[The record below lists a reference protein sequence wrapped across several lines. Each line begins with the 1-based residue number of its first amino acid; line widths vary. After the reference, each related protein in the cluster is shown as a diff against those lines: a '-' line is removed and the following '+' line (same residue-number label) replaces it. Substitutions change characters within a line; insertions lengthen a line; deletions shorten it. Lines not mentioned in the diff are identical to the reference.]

1 MLGTGS
7 RDYVMYCGTT
17 KARDEWEYVLRKT
30 IRSSMMPRRGVEK
43 EGKGGGPSAI
53 TTSKATKGIK
63 LYQLSL
69 TKLSRTYTL
78 PGSRLRQIRLIERV
92 DASQLQELKNQSK
105 KATMKFDDVATLLA
119 KDVGRGSG
127 GGDGAASSDEEEEE
141 EEEEGEEGKNKSADD
156 DDDDD
161 DDEEEESQ
169 NKKET
174 ETTTMATPMTIPTL
188 SRLRDVSGRLVRRAS
203 SLLQEILELNM
214 MAQQV
219 GLNQEEIIQTRLS
232 SLRSELE
239 SLVELQNTLK
249 KIGQE
254 HSETMSQLRDD
265 SACL

>member
-1 MLGTGS
+1 MFLFLGASNGVAKMCQIK
-7 RDYVMYCGTT
+7 DCAICNAGQEFL
-17 KARDEWEYVLRKT
+17 KAEAE
-30 IRSSMMPRRGVEK
+30 
-43 EGKGGGPSAI
+43 
-53 TTSKATKGIK
+53 
-63 LYQLSL
+63 
-69 TKLSRTYTL
+69 
-78 PGSRLRQIRLIERV
+78 
-92 DASQLQELKNQSK
+92 N
-105 KATMKFDDVATLLA
+105 
-119 KDVGRGSG
+119 
-127 GGDGAASSDEEEEE
+127 
-141 EEEEGEEGKNKSADD
+141 
-156 DDDDD
+156 
-161 DDEEEESQ
+161 Q
-169 NKKET
+169 NKKDS